1 MKKTVFLLTTVLLFC
16 VSVIFAQNNVP
27 KNYQKKYTL
36 SNMEQWTEGQYIDKE
51 QIKNIDWLEYQYWLE
66 KVFGKES
73 PEYKAAIPDRRVL
86 FQQLPEMMAKN
97 YAESPAYRQQ
107 PVLGVSIEQA
117 VAYCRWRTDRVA
129 EQMLVKMK
137 LLKYNPNQ
145 TKDDYFSLG
154 KYQAPEGMQFQRF
167 SLPTSISE
175 TRYGFRCVAAWK

>member
-86 FQQLPEMMAKN
+86 FQQLPETMARN
-97 YAESPAYRQQ
+97 YAEAPAYRQQ

-145 TKDDYFSLG
+145 TRNDCFSLD

-167 SLPTSISE
+167 SLPTPISE
-175 TRYGFRCVAAWK
+175 TRYGFRCTAAWK

>member
-1 MKKTVFLLTTVLLFC
+1 MKKTAFLFATAILFC
-16 VSVIFAQNNVP
+16 ISTISAQKGVP
-27 KNYQKKYTL
+27 NNYQKKHTL
-36 SNMEQWTEGQYIDKE
+36 SCLERWSEGQYIDKE
-51 QIKNIDWLEYQYWLE
+51 QIKNIDWMEYLYWLE

-145 TKDDYFSLG
+145 TRNDYFSLD

-167 SLPTSISE
+167 SLPTPISE
-175 TRYGFRCVAAWK
+175 TRYGFRCTAAWK

>member
-1 MKKTVFLLTTVLLFC
+1 MKKTVFLLTTALLFC

-73 PEYKAAIPDRRVL
+73 PEYKDAIPERRVL

-145 TKDDYFSLG
+145 TRDDYFSLD

-167 SLPTSISE
+167 SMPTPISE
-175 TRYGFRCVAAWK
+175 TRYGFRCTAAWK

>member
-1 MKKTVFLLTTVLLFC
+1 MKKTLFLLSVSIIFC
-16 VSVIFAQNNVP
+16 ISNISAQNSVP

-36 SNMEQWTEGQYIDKE
+36 SGLEQWAEGQYIDKE

-97 YAESPAYRQQ
+97 YAESPAYRNQ
-107 PVLGVSIEQA
+107 PVIGVSLEQA
-117 VAYCRWRTDRVA
+117 LAYCRWRTDRVA
-129 EQMLVKMK
+129 EQMLIKMK
-137 LLKYNPNQ
+137 FIKYNPNQ
-145 TKDDYFSLG
+145 TKDDYFTLD

-167 SLPTSISE
+167 SLPTRISE
-175 TRYGFRCVAAWK
+175 TRFGFRCVAEWK

>member
-51 QIKNIDWLEYQYWLE
+51 QIKNIDWMEYLYWLE

-73 PEYKAAIPDRRVL
+73 PEYKAAIPDRRFL

-97 YAESPAYRQQ
+97 YAESPAHRQQ

-145 TKDDYFSLG
+145 TRNDYFSLD

-167 SLPTSISE
+167 SLPTPISE
-175 TRYGFRCVAAWK
+175 TRYGFRCTAAWK